1 MGIAE
6 RWKRFAPLPPETESR
21 LERLGPLFERE
32 GVLLAYLFGSLGQG
46 KQGDDVDLAVLVQN
60 TPSTEPSDGAAF
72 GLREPICELLGTE
85 RVDLVDLVDAPP
97 VLRFE
102 ILRTGRVL
110 YVADPEVQER
120 FEPGVS
126 SLCTGS
132 TDLVGCTGT
141 VANRKAS

>member
-72 GLREPICELLGTE
+72 RLREPICELLGTE
-85 RVDLVDLVDAPP
+85 RVDLVDLMLHLCSALRSCAPVVSCTWRTQRYRSVSNRVFP
-97 VLRFE
+97 RFAQEVLTW
-102 ILRTGRVL
+102 LGAL
-110 YVADPEVQER
+110 
-120 FEPGVS
+120 EP
-126 SLCTGS
+126 
-132 TDLVGCTGT
+132 
-141 VANRKAS
+141 